1 MSGVKGLCARMAGL
15 SVLFAAVLLQ
25 AAPEPRFHL
34 ALDGSTVW
42 GGTDGDKVKPAV
54 VHGASKY
61 VDGVSG
67 QGLDVRRHAYDQVTA
82 LVAERLP
89 GFNTR
94 RGTVAFW
101 FRPHWNQND
110 SETHRILGG
119 QAANWRPFRF
129 YMVKGGNG
137 TVDFSF
143 VPSRQIQFLLR
154 DVFRKD
160 EWAHVAFTWN
170 AADGSVRL
178 YVNGRLVDRKGNTS
192 AFAFPDER
200 VDLMFQCGEG
210 TDRFK
215 ANVGDGV
222 YDDIRFYDEP
232 LTESDIFVLSTG
244 GTRVEMSP
252 VSVPASGTFRFAYR
266 DAQVAAARP
275 LMRLATS
282 GGARLTLSAMGASR
296 KLSLVAELKGRT
308 GKVECADTL
317 LLDHGYELSLRT
329 EGRAVRFLVDGAPE
343 GEIRLGS
350 EVGAIVRAEAAEGVT
365 VGGPSPAP
373 RVTADRAGEAAL
385 WTMGDA
391 ARRTNGVRR
400 AVSLNGYWRTWPV
413 DDYLGEPPD
422 VAAGYMR
429 VPGSFRSPLWNIHSL
444 PKGRLDAGRSSWRG
458 KELVS
463 YRAAWYE
470 RIVEVNPRQA
480 AGGRLWIVFDHL
492 NADAARIWWNGE
504 QVKAVRQALKGFTM
518 VPNRVR
524 IDVTGRLAADGRNV
538 LRLYVDRHYVG
549 LWRGVPSIGDHGE
562 ICLGDV
568 WLERTPG
575 TLHVAAA
582 VAFPSW
588 RRKSVTLRTRIAN
601 PDGIRGKAVLRHTF
615 TRPGERPFRTA
626 SEIGLTGAAEQVVV
640 CTNAWANPTVWSAET
655 PETYAMDVSLERGGD
670 VADTFPAQRF
680 GFREVWVEKGG
691 FAINGVPLRL
701 RMWTSPGLERLRYY
715 YGHPDAIDQYVA
727 RIRDLN
733 YDTVRDNPWGKGS
746 LVGIFEFLDSCDRLG
761 VYNLHQM
768 PTFEDE
774 PAEEYAAAVERF
786 VEAYGNHPSIIM
798 WYTDFNTCGYAW
810 DQDPAK
816 LTDVTYDP
824 PAKRDARRRVRT
836 AEGTMRRFDVSRELF
851 QHAGGNSGRIFTSMN
866 YQSYGTP
873 LQEQEDWPAQW
884 AKAHVQPLM
893 VVESAFPYPG
903 QFDHFDRGGAAE
915 QLGAEQAARY
925 FGESAFAAERYPA
938 PHSANWCW
946 TVDGASGDDP
956 NLLRLSALHYSR
968 VVKAW
973 RGYGLNA
980 LGDFPGGRD
989 QTRVNQTFDSHCVV
1003 YRPAG
1008 GDPKSPGLKP
1018 EVTSGWSEVQRHILG
1033 DYSRPDYLDETVRAC
1048 FAPLLVFAGGDPDD
1062 FTNKDHAFFA
1072 GERLRKSVV
1081 IVNDRLTPQTVDFAW
1096 ACGSA
1101 DGRRRVE
1108 VPAGGIAKAP
1118 IEFTA
1123 PDVADKTSAGLRIAW
1138 RCSDGT
1144 RGRDTVALQFF
1155 PKRKPPRLPGAEVAL
1170 YDPLGRTAKVLSAAG
1185 VRFRRV
1191 EALDGLPPTE
1201 RLVVG
1206 FGAFAAKPLEGGL
1219 PGSVARAL
1227 VFEQPTNALR
1237 RFVMT
1242 APSYRDAFALAKGA
1256 PELAGLDDADLA
1268 NWRGASDT
1276 VPAFVVSEESS
1287 PHYPRSKW
1295 KCGNGGIVSG
1305 CVIRKPSRGNFRT
1318 LVQSG
1323 FNLQFASLLVE
1334 EREAGDV
1341 TWCQLDVTCRYGRDP
1356 AATRLVDN
1364 LLAALLAPARPR
1376 ATGRVAALGSAA
1388 DMEAL
1393 AKLGAK
1399 PAPWNGRDADTVFV
1413 LPGAD
1418 LSKLPFAWP
1427 RETVTDFRAALPA
1440 DPLFAGVSGADVY
1453 FRKANRLPS
1462 PAFGVR
1468 TWKGVRFVFLG
1479 VGPDGSVKGL
1489 WNDEKLSRLWSAA
1502 LGNAG
1507 VRLTPSSPYVDG
1519 LDLYDGDAF
1528 HNW

>member
-1 MSGVKGLCARMAGL
+1 MRSALALVP
-15 SVLFAAVLLQ
+15 AAVLAAASLR

-34 ALDGSTVW
+34 ALDGSTAW
-42 GGTDGDKVKPAV
+42 GGTDGDKVAPAV
-54 VHGASKY
+54 VYGASKY
-61 VDGVSG
+61 VDGISG
-67 QGLDVRRHAYDQVTA
+67 QGLDIRRHAYDQVTA
-82 LVAERLP
+82 LVADRLP
-89 GFNTR
+89 GFGTR
-94 RGTVAFW
+94 RGTAAFW
-101 FRPHWNQND
+101 FKPHWNQLD
-110 SETHRILGG
+110 PETHRIFNG
-119 QAANWRPFRF
+119 QATNWRKFRF
-129 YMVKGGNG
+129 YLVKGRNG
-137 TVDFSF
+137 TLDLTFA
-143 VPSRQIQFLLR
+143 PSRQIQFLRR

-170 AADGSVRL
+170 AADGSVRF
-178 YVNGRLVDRKGNTS
+178 YVNGKLVERKDNAA
-192 AFAFPDER
+192 AFDFPDER
-200 VDLMFQCGEG
+200 VDLVFQCGEG

-232 LTESDIFVLSTG
+232 LSESDVFLLATG
-244 GTRVEMSP
+244 GAHVKMSP
-252 VSVPASGTFRFAYR
+252 VEIPPDGSFRFAYR
-266 DAQVAAARP
+266 ESQVAAARP
-275 LMRLATS
+275 LMRFATS
-282 GGARLTLSAMGASR
+282 GGAKLTLSAMGASR
-296 KLSLVAELKGRT
+296 KLSLVAEKDGASA
-308 GKVECADTL
+308 KVECADTL
-317 LLDHGYELSLRT
+317 LLDRGYDLALKPS
-329 EGRAVRFLVDGAPE
+329 GRALRFFVDGALE
-343 GEIRLGS
+343 GEARLGS
-350 EVGAIVRAEAAEGVT
+350 EIGTVVRAEAAEGVT
-365 VGGPSPAP
+365 IGG
-373 RVTADRAGEAAL
+373 RRAQTPPVAARPGEGPL
-385 WTMGDA
+385 WTLDDA

-413 DDYLGEPPD
+413 NDYLGEPPA
-422 VAAGYMR
+422 VAPGYMR
-429 VPGSFRSPLWNIHSL
+429 VPGSFRSPLWNIHVL
-444 PKGRLDAGRSSWRG
+444 RNGELDAGTHYWQA
-458 KELVS
+458 KDLVS

-470 RIVEVNPRQA
+470 RIVEAKPQPTA
-480 AGGRLWIVFDHL
+480 DGRVWIVFDHL

-504 QVKAVRQALKGFTM
+504 QVRTVRQALKGFTM

-524 IDVTGRLAADGRNV
+524 IDVTDRLAADGKNV
-538 LRLYVDRHYVG
+538 LRLYVDRHFVG
-549 LWRGVPSIGDHGE
+549 LWRGVPAIGDHGE

-568 WLERTPG
+568 WLERTPDA
-575 TLHVAAA
+575 LHVATA

-588 RRKSVTLRTRIAN
+588 RRKSVTLRTRLAN
-601 PDGIRGKAVLRHTF
+601 PDGVRGKAVLRHVF
-615 TRPGERPFRTA
+615 SRPAETPFRLA
-626 SEIGLTGAAEQVVV
+626 SEVELTGTAEQVVV
-640 CTNAWANPTVWSAET
+640 TTNAWPNPTAWTAET
-655 PETYAMDVSLERGGD
+655 PETYAMDVTLERGGR

-691 FAINGVPLRL
+691 FVINGVPLRL

-727 RIRDLN
+727 RIKDLN
-733 YDTVRDNPWGKGS
+733 YDTVRDNPWGKDT

-768 PTFEDE
+768 PTYEDE
-774 PAEEYAAAVERF
+774 PADEYAVAVERF
-786 VEAYGNHPSIIM
+786 VEAYGNHPSVIM

-816 LTDVTYDP
+816 LTDVAYDP
-824 PAKRDARRRVRT
+824 PAKRYARRRART
-836 AEGTMRRFDVSRELF
+836 AEATMRRFDGSRELF

-903 QFDHFDRGGAAE
+903 QFNHFDKGGAAE

-925 FGESAFAAERYPA
+925 FGEAAFAAERYPA
-938 PHSANWCW
+938 PHSANWTW
-946 TVDGASGDDP
+946 TVDVATGDDP
-956 NLLRLSALHYSR
+956 NLLRLSAFHYSR

-973 RGYGLNA
+973 RGYGLSA
-980 LGDFPGGRD
+980 LGDFPGGREH
-989 QTRVNQTFDSHCVV
+989 TRVSQTFPDHCVV

-1008 GDPKSPGLKP
+1008 GDPKTPGLKP
-1018 EVTSGWSEVQRHILG
+1018 EATTGWSEVQRHLLG
-1033 DYSRPDYLDETVRAC
+1033 DYTRPDYLDGTVRAC

-1072 GERLRKSVV
+1072 GERIRKSVV
-1081 IVNDRLTPQTVDFAW
+1081 IVNDRLTPQTVDFTW
-1096 ACGSA
+1096 RCGAA
-1101 DGRRRVE
+1101 DGRRHVS
-1108 VPAGGIAKAP
+1108 VPAGGIVKAP
-1118 IEFTA
+1118 IEFVA
-1123 PDVADKTSAGLRIAW
+1123 PDVAEKTSADLRIAW
-1138 RCSDGT
+1138 RCSDG
-1144 RGRDTVALQFF
+1144 RDGRDALALQFF
-1155 PKRKPPRLPGAEVAL
+1155 PRRVPPKRTDVEVAL
-1170 YDPLGRTAKVLSAAG
+1170 YDPLGRTAKVLVAAG

-1191 EALDGLPPTE
+1191 DSLESLPPME

-1219 PGSVARAL
+1219 PDAVSRAL
-1227 VFEQPTNALR
+1227 VFEQQTNALK

-1242 APSYRDAFALAKGA
+1242 APSYRDAFALVKGA
-1256 PELAGLDDADLA
+1256 PELEGLDDADLA
-1268 NWRGASDT
+1268 NWRGSSDT
-1276 VPAFVVSEESS
+1276 VPAFVVSDEST

-1318 LVQSG
+1318 LVESG

-1334 EREAGDV
+1334 ERAVGDV
-1341 TWCQLDVTCRYGRDP
+1341 TWCQLDVTCRYGTDP

-1376 ATGRVAALGSAA
+1376 ASGRIAALGSAA
-1388 DMEAL
+1388 DAATL
-1393 AKLGAK
+1393 GTLGAK
-1399 PAPWNGRDADTVFV
+1399 LPAWNGRNADTVFV

-1427 RETVTDFRAALPA
+1427 RETVTDFRAALPD
-1440 DPLFAGVSGADVY
+1440 DPLFAGVSGADAY

-1468 TWKGVRFVFLG
+1468 TEKGVRFVFLG
-1479 VGPDGSVKGL
+1479 VGPDGTMKGL
-1489 WNDEKLSRLWSAA
+1489 WNEEKLSRLWSAA

-1507 VRLTPSSPYVDG
+1507 VRLSPSTPYVDD

>member
-1 MSGVKGLCARMAGL
+1 MRAP
-15 SVLFAAVLLQ
+15 FALALAALAAAFSLR

-34 ALDGSTVW
+34 ALDGSTAW
-42 GGTDGDKVKPAV
+42 GGTDAGRAKPAV

-61 VDGVSG
+61 VDGISG

-82 LVAERLP
+82 LVADLLP

-94 RGTVAFW
+94 CGTVAFW
-101 FRPHWNQND
+101 FKPHWD
-110 SETHRILGG
+110 PLDPEPRRILGG
-119 QAANWRPFRF
+119 QATNWRPFRF
-129 YMVKGGNG
+129 YMVKYKGG

-143 VPSRQIQFLLR
+143 APSRQIQFLRKNL
-154 DVFRKD
+154 FRKD
-160 EWAHVAFTWN
+160 EWTHVAFTWN

-178 YVNGRLVDRKGNTS
+178 YANGRLVERKDNAA
-192 AFAFPDER
+192 AFDFPDAR
-200 VDLMFQCGEG
+200 VDLTFQCGEG

-232 LTESDIFVLSTG
+232 LSENDVFVLATG
-244 GTRVEMSP
+244 GADVKMSP
-252 VSVPASGTFRFAYR
+252 VEVPASGTFRFAFR
-266 DAQVAAARP
+266 EAEVAAARP
-275 LMRLATS
+275 LMRLTTS
-282 GGARLTLSAMGASR
+282 AGAKLTLTAMGASR
-296 KLSLVAELKGRT
+296 KLSLVAELGGRT
-308 GKVECADTL
+308 DKVESADTL
-317 LLDHGYELSLRT
+317 RLDRGYELAVRP
-329 EGRAVRFLVDGAPE
+329 EGHAVRFLVDGALE
-343 GEIRLGS
+343 GEAKLGA

-365 VGGPSPAP
+365 VGGLI
-373 RVTADRAGEAAL
+373 DRAPSAAERTGEAPL
-385 WTMGDA
+385 WTLDDA
-391 ARRTNGVRR
+391 AGRTNGVRR
-400 AVSLNGYWRTWPV
+400 AVSLNGFWRTWPV
-413 DDYLGEPPD
+413 NDYLGEPP
-422 VAAGYMR
+422 AETPGYMR
-429 VPGSFRSPLWNIHSL
+429 VPGSFRSPLWTLHRL
-444 PKGRLDAGRSSWRG
+444 KDGRLDAGDAYWKG
-458 KELVS
+458 KGLVN

-470 RIVEVNPRQA
+470 RIVEAKPQPSAN
-480 AGGRLWIVFDHL
+480 GRVWIVFDHL

-504 QVKAVRQALKGFTM
+504 QVKTVRQTLKGFTM

-524 IDVTGRLAADGRNV
+524 VDVTDRLAADGKNV
-538 LRLYVDRHYVG
+538 LRLYVDRHFVG
-549 LWRGVPSIGDHGE
+549 LWRGVPAIGDHGE

-568 WLERTPG
+568 WLERTPDA
-575 TLHVAAA
+575 LHVATA

-601 PDGIRGKAVLRHTF
+601 PDGIRGKAVLRHAF
-615 TRPGERPFRTA
+615 SRPVERPFTVA
-626 SEIGLTGAAEQVVV
+626 SEVELTGAAEQVVV
-640 CTNAWANPTVWSAET
+640 TTNAWANPTAWSAES
-655 PETYAMDVSLERGGD
+655 PETYAMDVSLERDGR
-670 VADTFPAQRF
+670 VADTFPTQRF

-691 FAINGVPLRL
+691 FVINGVPTRF

-733 YDTVRDNPWGKGS
+733 YDTVRDNPWGKDT

-768 PTFEDE
+768 PTYEDE
-774 PAEEYAAAVERF
+774 PADEYAVAVERF
-786 VEAYGNHPSIIM
+786 VEAYGNHPSVIM

-816 LTDVTYDP
+816 LTDVAYDP
-824 PAKRDARRRVRT
+824 PAKRYARRRART
-836 AEGTMRRFDVSRELF
+836 AEETMRRFDGSRELF

-903 QFDHFDRGGAAE
+903 QFNHFDKGGAAE

-938 PHSANWCW
+938 PHSENWCW
-946 TVDGASGDDP
+946 VVDVVSGDDP
-956 NLLRLSALHYSR
+956 NLMRLSALHYSR

-973 RGYGLNA
+973 RGYGLSA

-989 QTRVNQTFDSHCVV
+989 HTRVTQTFDDHCVV

-1008 GDPKSPGLKP
+1008 GDPKTPGLKP
-1018 EVTSGWSEVQRHILG
+1018 EATFGWSEVQRHILG
-1033 DYSRPDYLDETVRAC
+1033 DSSRPDYLDGTVRAC

-1062 FTNKDHAFFA
+1062 FTNKDHAFFS
-1072 GERLRKSVV
+1072 GERFRKSAVV
-1081 IVNDRLTPQTVDFAW
+1081 VNDRLTDQV
-1096 ACGSA
+1096 
-1101 DGRRRVE
+1101 VE
-1108 VPAGGIAKAP
+1108 VSWRCAGTGGLEQVTVPAGGIAKVP
-1118 IEFTA
+1118 IELVA
-1123 PDVADKTSAGLRIAW
+1123 PEVKAKTPAALELAW
-1138 RCSDGT
+1138 RSPGCDP
-1144 RGRDTVALQFF
+1144 GRDAIALQFF
-1155 PKRKPPRLPGAEVAL
+1155 PRRVAPSHSADEVAL
-1170 YDPLGRTAKVLSAAG
+1170 YDPFGRTAKVLAAAG
-1185 VRFRRV
+1185 MRFRRV
-1191 EALDGLPPTE
+1191 ESLADLPPTE

-1219 PGSVARAL
+1219 PEAVSRAL
-1227 VFEQPTNALR
+1227 VFEQPTNALK

-1242 APSYRDAFALAKGA
+1242 APSYRDAFALVKGA

-1276 VPAFVVSEESS
+1276 VPAFVVSDEST

-1318 LVQSG
+1318 LVESG

-1334 EREAGDV
+1334 ERAAGDV
-1341 TWCQLDVTCRYGRDP
+1341 TWCQLDVTCRYGKDP

-1376 ATGRVAALGSAA
+1376 ASGRIAALGSAA
-1388 DMEAL
+1388 DAATL
-1393 AKLGAK
+1393 GTLGAK
-1399 PAPWNGRDADTVFV
+1399 LPAWDGRNADTVFV

-1427 RETVTDFRAALPA
+1427 RETVTDFRAAVPD
-1440 DPLFAGVSGADVY
+1440 DPLFAGVSGADAY

-1468 TWKGVRFVFLG
+1468 TEKGVRFAFLG
-1479 VGPDGSVKGL
+1479 IGPGGSVKGL
-1489 WNDEKLSRLWSAA
+1489 WNEEKLSRLWSAA

-1507 VRLTPSSPYVDG
+1507 VRLSPSTPYVDG